1 LKKNQVLPYRLA
13 ISQIK
18 RSKLVYYLPC
28 LRRLIVSMVATTETC
43 ETKPKFFLENA
54 QCRYFIKRERPNQRF
69 TMHDTVEHEKTY
81 ITNFC
86 VVVDLF
92 EKDTVCNLFVRTYP
106 FTTMDLLQVRGAT
119 QFGNGSLY

>member
-1 LKKNQVLPYRLA
+1 
-13 ISQIK
+13 
-18 RSKLVYYLPC
+18 
-28 LRRLIVSMVATTETC
+28 
-43 ETKPKFFLENA
+43 
-54 QCRYFIKRERPNQRF
+54 
-69 TMHDTVEHEKTY
+69 MHDTVEHEKTY

-86 VVVDLF
+86 VVVDLI